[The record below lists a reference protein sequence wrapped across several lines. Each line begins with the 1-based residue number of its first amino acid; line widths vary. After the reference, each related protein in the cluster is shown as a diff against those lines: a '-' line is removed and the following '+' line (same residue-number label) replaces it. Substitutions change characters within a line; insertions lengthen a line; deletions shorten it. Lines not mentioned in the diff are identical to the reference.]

1 MLASKYRLSKN
12 SDIEKVKKEGV
23 LFKRKLFG
31 VIVLEKEKNE
41 VSRFGFIVSTKI
53 SKQAFQRNR
62 IKRALREA
70 VRHNLII
77 VGKGYDVLFLPKT
90 IITRIL
96 TDEIMREVKRFI
108 LDKLD
113 KGKK

>member
-1 MLASKYRLSKN
+1 MLASKYRLSKK
-12 SDIEKVKKEGV
+12 SDIEKVKKEGT
-23 LFKRKLFG
+23 LYKRKLFG
-31 VIVLEKEKNE
+31 VLVVKKKDTK

-90 IITRIL
+90 IITRIS

-113 KGKK
+113 KKK